1 MEVAGNGTGR
11 EINLT
16 GSPTSPYTIQ
26 MGRDPHRVGI
36 GAMVPKSTPPRTS
49 LERFLEPLPRT
60 SSSHLFLVL
69 NLRRILRG
77 LKVIHT

>member
-1 MEVAGNGTGR
+1 
-11 EINLT
+11 
-16 GSPTSPYTIQ
+16 

-77 LKVIHT
+77 LKSGPLLITILRPLKQLKALTSDLSDLCG